1 MILNFSGIKTAD
13 DLVAC
18 MKKDHCENVPEN
30 GYGYGKHKHTKT
42 DKEAGE
48 DNVVTCPKFDCSQ
61 CSVGESRKNS
71 NNTKFS
77 WLSLS
82 NLVEQ

>member
-1 MILNFSGIKTAD
+1 
-13 DLVAC
+13 

-30 GYGYGKHKHTKT
+30 GYGYGKHKYTKNENAAKE
-42 DKEAGE
+42 DKIAS
-48 DNVVTCPKFDCSQ
+48 CPKFDCSQ
-61 CSVGESRKNS
+61 CNNELRK

-82 NLVEQ
+82 DLNQ